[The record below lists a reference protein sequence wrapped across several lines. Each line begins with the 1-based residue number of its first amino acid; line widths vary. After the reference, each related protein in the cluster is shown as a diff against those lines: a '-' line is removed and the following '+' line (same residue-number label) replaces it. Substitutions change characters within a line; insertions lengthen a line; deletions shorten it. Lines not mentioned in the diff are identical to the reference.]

1 MVCLWWLGLS
11 WFKRRNICQEIMDSM
26 MGGLVLEFLENQCW
40 SNWGCLK
47 LSKHSE
53 ENTHLTMLTRNKTY
67 FQHLSTSFNYLPK
80 YFNIFQNQC
89 LLLVVVLTVSLSFS
103 QQQIEKWK
111 LIHAQKLSL
120 TIRFLRQQLV
130 CSVRV
135 QIQPELLPRWLNWG
149 QSRDPQCKER
159 SQTGHRSCWSNCI
172 EWLQGQKGNNF
183 IILHVCTYI
192 YIHIIVCIYIYK
204 YTLHIYIYIYV
215 YTIYIHTIHT
225 HYTIYIHYYI
235 NTHYMH
241 I

>member
-1 MVCLWWLGLS
+1 MTHSRLFCFWSLSLAPSNFSRIFSRESEKCPLATSNRWKASPNLEAVPCFFFFFMGGMVCPWWLGLS

-135 QIQPELLPRWLNWG
+135 QI
-149 QSRDPQCKER
+149 
-159 SQTGHRSCWSNCI
+159 
-172 EWLQGQKGNNF
+172 
-183 IILHVCTYI
+183 
-192 YIHIIVCIYIYK
+192 
-204 YTLHIYIYIYV
+204 
-215 YTIYIHTIHT
+215 
-225 HYTIYIHYYI
+225 
-235 NTHYMH
+235 
-241 I
+241 